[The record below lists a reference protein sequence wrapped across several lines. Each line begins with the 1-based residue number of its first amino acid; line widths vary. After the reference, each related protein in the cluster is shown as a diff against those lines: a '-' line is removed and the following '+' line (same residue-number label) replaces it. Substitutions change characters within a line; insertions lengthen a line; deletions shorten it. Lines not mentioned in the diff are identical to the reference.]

1 MGSNSSVD
9 YCELQ
14 FDYCDGMRINDSGHY
29 PYRECNKVSTGVS
42 AILNTTISSLYAYL
56 QVILLADN
64 LPTLVVKLTAPWFM
78 SSIPYWLVLPCELYS
93 IMCVSVC
100 MFVQMD

>member
-1 MGSNSSVD
+1 MD
-9 YCELQ
+9 YCQLQ
-14 FDYCDGMRINDSGHY
+14 YDYCDGVRLNDSGHY

-42 AILNTTISSLYAYL
+42 EIINTIVNSHPTTCNIT

-78 SSIPYWLVLPCELYS
+78 SSIPYW
-93 IMCVSVC
+93 
-100 MFVQMD
+100 

>member
-1 MGSNSSVD
+1 MLLQVGSNSSVD
-9 YCELQ
+9 YCQLQ
-14 FDYCDGMRINDSGHY
+14 FDYCDGVRMNDSGHY

-42 AILNTTISSLYAYL
+42 VILNTTINSHVYIPLYN

-78 SSIPYWLVLPCELYS
+78 SSIPYWLVLLCSL
-93 IMCVSVC
+93 
-100 MFVQMD
+100 